1 MNTDLEIYYQIET
14 KDQHLVTFNFNCAL
28 LCGLLKEFDH
38 SSEMIPLEISLIHLQ
53 KIQSFLIHHTEITS
67 CPTIHGSIRSLISL
81 RQVYDDWYYN
91 FGINFEENDLLEFLI
106 ACHYL
111 DCNILVEFI
120 SSFVAA
126 KLLAKTPEEIEE
138 YILVSS

>member
-1 MNTDLEIYYQIET
+1 MNTDLEIYYQIKT
-14 KDQHLVTFNFNCAL
+14 KDQHIVTINLNCAL
-28 LCGLLKEFDH
+28 LCSLLKEFND
-38 SSEMIPLEISLIHLQ
+38 SSEIIPLEISFIHLQ
-53 KIQSFLIHHTEITS
+53 KIRSFLIHHTEITS
-67 CPTIHGSIRSLISL
+67 CPTINGSIRSLTSL

-91 FGINFEENDLLEFLI
+91 FGINFEENDLLEFLK

-126 KLLAKTPEEIEE
+126 KLLAKTPKEVEE
-138 YILVSS
+138 YILIS

>member
-1 MNTDLEIYYQIET
+1 LT
-14 KDQHLVTFNFNCAL
+14 
-28 LCGLLKEFDH
+28 
-38 SSEMIPLEISLIHLQ
+38 
-53 KIQSFLIHHTEITS
+53 
-67 CPTIHGSIRSLISL
+67 SL

-91 FGINFEENDLLEFLI
+91 FGINFEENDLLEFLK

-126 KLLAKTPEEIEE
+126 KLLAKTPKEVEE
-138 YILVSS
+138 YILIS